1 MLSTKVDK
9 NIEVRVAYT
18 RKSRMVFCDPCGHDC
33 DDYFHYQIC
42 DLECEKWVDNGMH
55 YLESNRLVLEVV
67 SRNGEDASLE
77 ITIWTLESQRNE
89 I

>member
-1 MLSTKVDK
+1 MITFISIITKSATWNAK
-9 NIEVRVAYT
+9 N
-18 RKSRMVFCDPCGHDC
+18 G
-33 DDYFHYQIC
+33 
-42 DLECEKWVDNGMH
+42 GMH